1 MRLPVSVAMTA
12 LRGPTVAAARFID
25 GIVRKSLQPANG
37 QHWTLMSRF
46 TTQRRPP
53 FLHEPDKFAFG
64 LDFSGQQSVNGCA
77 CTVRNHVEEGL

>member
-1 MRLPVSVAMTA
+1 MTA
-12 LRGPTVAAARFID
+12 LRGPTVTTARFID
-25 GIVRKSLQPANG
+25 GIVRKSLQPANT
-37 QHWTLMSRF
+37 TLDAHEPLHHTETPS
-46 TTQRRPP
+46 